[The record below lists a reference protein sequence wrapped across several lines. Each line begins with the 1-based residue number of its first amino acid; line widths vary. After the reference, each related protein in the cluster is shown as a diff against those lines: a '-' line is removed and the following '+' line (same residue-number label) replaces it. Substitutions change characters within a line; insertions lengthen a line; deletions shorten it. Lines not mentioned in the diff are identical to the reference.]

1 MELAPG
7 DARFAKLAK
16 ELDDKA
22 PPKAAAAPPAASED
36 QGSSELREAQ
46 VQARLLQRRERGGGD
61 GVRQERAGGARVRG
75 LRRADAELLRRGPR
89 RGAVPPP
96 ATAVGRKVVPAKCRY
111 SILPSKIEVRLAK
124 ADEQVTWT
132 SLEYTSKANNKLAA
146 TATTT
151 TRKKVDWDKLEAEV
165 KKEEEEEEVD
175 TATPV
180 VNRFFQQMY
189 GNGDEDM
196 RRAIMKSYVESYV
209 LSTDWKDVGSKKI
222 EASAPEGMELHKWE
236 Y

>member
-36 QGSSELREAQ
+36 QAAASSGKPKYKHDFYNGASEVVVTVFAKSVAAEHVSVDFGEQMLSVSVEA
-46 VQARLLQRRERGGGD
+46 
-61 GVRQERAGGARVRG
+61 
-75 LRRADAELLRRGPR
+75 P
-89 RGAVPPP
+89 
-96 ATAVGRKVVPAKCRY
+96 
-111 SILPSKIEVRLAK
+111 ILPSKIEVSLAK

-165 KKEEEEEEVD
+165 KKEEEEEEEEVD

-180 VNRFFQQMY
+180 LNRFFQQMY

>member
-1 MELAPG
+1 M
-7 DARFAKLAK
+7 
-16 ELDDKA
+16 
-22 PPKAAAAPPAASED
+22 
-36 QGSSELREAQ
+36 
-46 VQARLLQRRERGGGD
+46 
-61 GVRQERAGGARVRG
+61 
-75 LRRADAELLRRGPR
+75 
-89 RGAVPPP
+89 
-96 ATAVGRKVVPAKCRY
+96 
-111 SILPSKIEVRLAK
+111 
-124 ADEQVTWT
+124 TWT

-165 KKEEEEEEVD
+165 KKEEEEEEEVD

>member
-1 MELAPG
+1 MATSMELAPG

-36 QGSSELREAQ
+36 QAAASSGKPKYRH
-46 VQARLLQRRERGGGD
+46 D
-61 GVRQERAGGARVRG
+61 FYNGASEVVVTVF
-75 LRRADAELLRRGPR
+75 AKSVAAEHVSVDFGEQMLS
-89 RGAVPPP
+89 VS
-96 ATAVGRKVVPAKCRY
+96 VEVVPAKCRY

-151 TRKKVDWDKLEAEV
+151 TKKKVDWDKLEAEV